1 MDKAAGFRKK
11 RAEEVAKYFADVKSA
26 TADKALME
34 STAKTYA
41 DAVTKYN
48 TAKDAAAKASAAA
61 GVADTKFKNAEK
73 SWKDA

>member
-26 TADKALME
+26 TGAKALME
-34 STAKTYA
+34 STAKTLA
-41 DAVTKYN
+41 AAVTKYN
-48 TAKDAAAKASAAA
+48 TATVDAAKASAAA

-73 SWKDA
+73 SWKAA